1 MIRNLKEKI
10 ELIVHQSSK
19 QGRTECGDSYY
30 FTATDDYFVCVLA
43 DGLGSGRYA
52 REASEAVVSVVKENH
67 HKDVETL
74 MKECNNALMQKRG
87 AAVAI
92 FKVYFQ
98 SREFVYSCV
107 GNIRF
112 FLYSPSGKL
121 TYPLPVTGYL
131 SGRPQVFQTQ
141 RFFYEPNSKFLVY
154 SDGLNIQGT
163 KSLLKSCIPV
173 ETVANEIIA
182 NYMTTSD
189 DTTFIVGSL
198 LI

>member
-1 MIRNLKEKI
+1 MIHTIKEKI

-43 DGLGSGRYA
+43 DGLGSGPYA
-52 REASEAVVSVVKENH
+52 SEASDAVVSVVEQNH

-74 MKECNNALMQKRG
+74 MKECNHSLMQKRG

-92 FKVYFQ
+92 FKVYFKTM
-98 SREFVYSCV
+98 EFEYSCV

-154 SDGLNIQGT
+154 SDGLNLQGT
-163 KSLLKSCIPV
+163 KTLLKGYLPV
-173 ETVANEIIA
+173 ESIANEILTKHI
-182 NYMTTSD
+182 TTSD

-198 LI
+198 LG